1 MICLKCKQNK
11 EEKSFVKKMADPS
24 VVCFSCWKKFSTES
38 IVSSVAIETKSGCLL
53 WPDKY
58 RDSDYYNNIRR
69 KLSDKNGKYIHI
81 RCDRSCMNKEH
92 FFYFDTNSAPYWFKY
107 GLDGEINLNNPSEKE
122 FLSLKEILIERA
134 PTNGDC
140 WFFGNASNKK
150 AIIKIGDISFS
161 SKKMYYEVFNSK
173 INSEYFSISASCG
186 HANCVSPKH
195 MILFEGRSFPF
206 WARKNLKMPELGM
219 GYCQSYDC
227 KQYSVQIPH
236 KSLFKSRGKLLCE
249 TCFNLID
256 SSLKKKKSEYDLSYS
271 EKNREKI
278 KNRYYA
284 WSKTESAKL
293 SKILSSQ
300 NRRDKS
306 LRKIDKLFLSELIK
320 KYNSCCY
327 CNRSEEEIPDH
338 PCKTAKLHLE
348 HIIPVLCEKERG
360 TNERENL
367 DLACW
372 QCNLMKKNLTPK
384 DWLVVLLKR
393 IESSLDSDRLQ
404 IYKRITI
411 TLSEDKNYKDNKF
424 IPRHMRNPDD
434 KSTICI
440 TA

>member
-11 EEKSFVKKMADPS
+11 DEKSFIKKMGPPS

-38 IVSSVAIETKSGCLL
+38 IINSIAIKTKSECLL

-58 RDSDYYNNIRR
+58 RNSDYYNNIRR
-69 KLSDKNGKYIHI
+69 NLSNKNGKYIHV

-92 FFYFDTNSAPYWFKY
+92 FFYFETNSVPYWFKH
-107 GLDGEINLNNPSEKE
+107 GLDGAINLNNPSEKE
-122 FLSLKEILIERA
+122 LASLKDILAERVSIS
-134 PTNGDC
+134 GDC
-140 WFFGNASNKK
+140 WIFGNALTKK

-186 HANCVSPKH
+186 HINCVSPKH
-195 MILFEGRSFPF
+195 MVLFEGRSFPF
-206 WARKNLKMPELGM
+206 WARKNLKMPESGM
-219 GYCQSYDC
+219 GYCQSCDC
-227 KQYSVQIPH
+227 KQYSVQIPVL
-236 KSLFKSRGKLLCE
+236 SLYKHRGKFLCE
-249 TCFNLID
+249 VCFNLID
-256 SSLKKKKSEYDLSYS
+256 SNLKKKKSEYDLLYS

-278 KNRYYA
+278 KNTYHA
-284 WSKTESAKL
+284 WSKTQSAKL

-327 CNRSEEEIPDH
+327 CDRAEEEIPDH
-338 PCKTAKLHLE
+338 PRKTAKFHLE
-348 HIIPVLCEKERG
+348 HIVPVLGKKERG

-372 QCNLMKKNLTPK
+372 QCNLMKKNLLPK
-384 DWLVVLLKR
+384 DWLAVLLKR
-393 IESSLDSDRLQ
+393 IESSSDPNRLQ
-404 IYKRITI
+404 LYERIAA
-411 TLSEDKNYKDNKF
+411 TLSEHKNYKDNKF
-424 IPRHMRNPDD
+424 IPRHMRTPDD
-434 KSTICI
+434 KR
-440 TA
+440 